1 MMDEQQFVPVPDMD
15 SAIMRCYEG
24 LRRAALGSAW
34 ETGRELGLAL
44 FVRQGMT
51 SWMQAW
57 SKWGIREAAVSQIKK
72 SPEGDP
78 LIPLNREAVMILASM
93 ALSGRYDEARQ

>member
-1 MMDEQQFVPVPDMD
+1 MMDERPLVTAPDTD
-15 SAIMRCYEG
+15 SAIVRCYEG

-51 SWMQAW
+51 SWMQTW
-57 SKWGIREAAVSQIKK
+57 SKWMREPSISQIKK
-72 SPEGDP
+72 SHEGTP

-93 ALSGRYDEARQ
+93 ALSDRCDEARK